1 MKQPTSRLLVTAT
14 VLAAGALVASCTTS
28 SDPEPRSL
36 PYHSVTVDGL
46 TRTWDL
52 YVPDGSDNAASQPM
66 PVMLVV
72 HGTGDSAA
80 GVRSGIGPDLE
91 ELAESEG
98 FVIAYVDGH
107 ANNWNEC
114 RAAGMWPAKEQNL
127 DDVGFMRQ
135 VVASVGE
142 ELGPDVVD
150 TERTFAMGFSSGGHM
165 VQRLAFEAPDLV
177 SGVAV
182 VNANVPVDDNIT
194 CEDSR
199 TPVPVIFI
207 EGVEDTINPIN
218 GGEVVFGM
226 GAEAVSR
233 GHVRS
238 AVDSADWFAE
248 RNGASAATDPVR
260 DGDAEITDWPAEG
273 PVVSPGV
280 APGTNPNAAPV
291 RLITVDK
298 SGHSFPT
305 ATGRWHNNNG
315 ARYDGPGAV
324 WEFFAGL

>member
-1 MKQPTSRLLVTAT
+1 MKQPTSRLLVATT
-14 VLAAGALVASCTTS
+14 VLAAGMLVASCTSTS
-28 SDPEPRSL
+28 EPAHRSL

-52 YVPDGSDNAASQPM
+52 YVPERTGDDGSAGNTEGPM
-66 PVMLVV
+66 PLILVV
-72 HGTGDSAA
+72 QGTGDSAA
-80 GVRSGIGPDLE
+80 GVRSGLGPELE
-91 ELAESEG
+91 PLADAEG
-98 FVIAYVDGH
+98 FVVAYVDGH

-114 RAAGMWPAKEQNL
+114 RATGMWPAKERNL

-135 VVASVGE
+135 AVAAIGE
-142 ELGPDVVD
+142 ELGPEVVD
-150 TERTFAMGFSSGGHM
+150 TSRTFAIGFSSGGHM
-165 VQRLAFEAPDLV
+165 VQRLAFEAADFV

-207 EGVEDTINPIN
+207 EGREDTINPIN
-218 GGEVVFGM
+218 GGEVVFGH
-226 GAEAVSR
+226 GSEAISR
-233 GHVRS
+233 GFVRS
-238 AVDSADWFAE
+238 AVDSANWLAE
-248 RNGASAATDPVR
+248 RNGASDATEPVR
-260 DGDAEITDWPAEG
+260 DGDAEITDWPAT
-273 PVVSPGV
+273 
-280 APGTNPNAAPV
+280 APGAEPV

-305 ATGRWHNNNG
+305 ATGRWGHSNG

-324 WEFFAGL
+324 WDFFAGL